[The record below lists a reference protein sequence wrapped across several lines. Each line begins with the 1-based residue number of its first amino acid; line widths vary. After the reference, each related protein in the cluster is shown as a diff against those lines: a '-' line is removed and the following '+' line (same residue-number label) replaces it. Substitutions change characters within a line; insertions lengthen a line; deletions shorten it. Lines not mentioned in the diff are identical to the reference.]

1 MEKSNKV
8 IIIDADVISHFI
20 TGSLIIQLPHIFPF
34 KIMMLDKVYAE
45 LERLPK
51 RKCEIDHLL
60 NLGLIQLLPFPED
73 NIEVKK
79 EYAHIKKF
87 MFKGDGEAACL
98 AVVRHSKDIL
108 ASSNLKDIAFYCK
121 LHGIQYL
128 TTMDFLCE
136 ALRLNIFTENQC
148 DEFILKVKNA
158 GSKLPVKRIRDFKC
172 SSFTFSQYRSL

>member
-34 KIMMLDKVYAE
+34 KIMILDKVYAE

-51 RKCEIDHLL
+51 RKREVDNLL
-60 NLGLIQLLPFPED
+60 NLRLMQLLPFPED

-79 EYAHIKKF
+79 EYAHIKKL

-98 AVVRHSKDIL
+98 SVVRHSKDIL
-108 ASSNLKDIAFYCK
+108 ASSNLKDIAFYCQ

-136 ALRLNIFTENQC
+136 ALRRNMLTENQC
-148 DEFILKVKNA
+148 DEFILKVISA
-158 GSKLPVKRIRDFKC
+158 GSKLPVNRIRDFKC
-172 SSFTFSQYRSL
+172 RRFNF